1 MLITEIKSIND
12 IAETKIYL
20 PLMEKELII
29 NKIID
34 TIVDV
39 DENNLIKID
48 FIHLDFFFDL
58 EILKSYFSIEIPK
71 DIETIN
77 LLNAYDYLCEN
88 DIVSQLKTRI
98 DEDYEY
104 LVGLLDKEIK
114 QKIENNNSLSAVLAK
129 TLNKIV
135 AKLPDEK
142 GMQKM
147 INSIPKAINK
157 IDKTN
162 LEAITSAL
170 GIKKEN

>member
-104 LVGLLDKEIK
+104 LIGLLDKEIK

-162 LEAITSAL
+162 LEVITSAL

>member
-1 MLITEIKSIND
+1 MLITEIKSIED
-12 IAETKIYL
+12 ITETKTYL

-39 DENNLIKID
+39 DENNLVKID

-58 EILKSYFSIEIPK
+58 EILKSYFLIEIPQDIDTK
-71 DIETIN
+71 D
-77 LLNAYDYLCEN
+77 LLNAYDYLCGN
-88 DIVSQLKTRI
+88 DILPQLKTRI

-104 LVGLLDKEIK
+104 LIGLLDKEIK
-114 QKIENNNSLSAVLAK
+114 QKVEINNSISAVLAK

-135 AKLPDEK
+135 EKLPDQK
-142 GMQKM
+142 GIQKM

-170 GIKKEN
+170 GGKKE

>member
-12 IAETKIYL
+12 ITETKTYL

-34 TIVDV
+34 TIVGV

-48 FIHLDFFFDL
+48 YIHLDFFFDI
-58 EILKSYFSIEIPK
+58 EILKSYFSIEIPQDIDIK
-71 DIETIN
+71 D

-88 DIVSQLKTRI
+88 DILSQLKTRI

-114 QKIENNNSLSAVLAK
+114 QKIENNNSISAVLAK
-129 TLNKIV
+129 TLNNIV
-135 AKLPDEK
+135 NKLPDEK
-142 GMQKM
+142 AMQKI

-157 IDKTN
+157 IDKNN
-162 LEAITSAL
+162 LEAITSVL
-170 GIKKEN
+170 GGKKE

>member
-12 IAETKIYL
+12 ITETKTYL

-34 TIVDV
+34 TIVGV

-48 FIHLDFFFDL
+48 YIHLDFFFDI
-58 EILKSYFSIEIPK
+58 EILKSYFSIEIPQDIDIK
-71 DIETIN
+71 D

-114 QKIENNNSLSAVLAK
+114 QKVENNNSISAVLAK
-129 TLNKIV
+129 TLNNIV
-135 AKLPDEK
+135 NKLPDEK
-142 GMQKM
+142 AMQKI

-157 IDKTN
+157 IDKNN

-170 GIKKEN
+170 GGKKE

>member
-1 MLITEIKSIND
+1 MLITEIKSIED
-12 IAETKIYL
+12 ITETKTYL

-39 DENNLIKID
+39 DENNLVKID

-58 EILKSYFSIEIPK
+58 EILKSYFSIEIPQNIDTK
-71 DIETIN
+71 D
-77 LLNAYDYLCEN
+77 LLNAYDYLCEK
-88 DIVSQLKTRI
+88 DILPQLKTRI
-98 DEDYEY
+98 NEDYEY

-114 QKIENNNSLSAVLAK
+114 QKIEVNNSISAILAK
-129 TLNKIV
+129 TLNNIV
-135 AKLPDEK
+135 NKLPDEK

-170 GIKKEN
+170 GGKKE

>member
-1 MLITEIKSIND
+1 MLITEIKSIDD
-12 IAETKIYL
+12 ITETKTYL

-34 TIVDV
+34 TIVDY
-39 DENNLIKID
+39 DENNLVKID

-71 DIETIN
+71 DIETKV

-88 DIVSQLKTRI
+88 DILSQLKTRI

-114 QKIENNNSLSAVLAK
+114 QKVENNNSISAVLAK
-129 TLNKIV
+129 TLNKLV
-135 AKLPDEK
+135 DKLPSDKDLSKLIKE
-142 GMQKM
+142 
-147 INSIPKAINK
+147 IPKQINK
-157 IDKTN
+157 INPSN

-170 GIKKEN
+170 GGKKE